1 MHTEASVVIPTYKRP
16 AFLRQALES
25 VYRAAKSACLEGRA
39 LEIVVVDDGHCN
51 ELQEISETA
60 KNTQP
65 YSITYLRTNAGP
77 GAGPAKARNQGVFSA
92 GGDYIFLLDDDDQ
105 FLADRF
111 HRSLSLL
118 RSGQYD
124 AVLERT
130 LRVYA
135 DEAGLPYETGPAD
148 GITVDAFTY
157 LITGDEGSHITPGA
171 TCFTKK
177 IFVKLAGYDEALQQ
191 GEDGEFLL
199 RLCAAGRVALRAG
212 QPVAL
217 TTIHK
222 HNTSRP
228 ENRKYWHN
236 IEALRHLYRNLRR
249 MGASKEV
256 AVVKKCVSGKLDYLL
271 TRIKVEEL
279 RYFERLRSG
288 AITLLHYPVDCLT
301 WNNLKS
307 IYVFF
312 VR

>member
-1 MHTEASVVIPTYKRP
+1 M
-16 AFLRQALES
+16 
-25 VYRAAKSACLEGRA
+25 
-39 LEIVVVDDGHCN
+39 
-51 ELQEISETA
+51 
-60 KNTQP
+60 
-65 YSITYLRTNAGP
+65 
-77 GAGPAKARNQGVFSA
+77 
-92 GGDYIFLLDDDDQ
+92 
-105 FLADRF
+105 
-111 HRSLSLL
+111 
-118 RSGQYD
+118 
-124 AVLERT
+124 
-130 LRVYA
+130 
-135 DEAGLPYETGPAD
+135 
-148 GITVDAFTY
+148 
-157 LITGDEGSHITPGA
+157 
-171 TCFTKK
+171 
-177 IFVKLAGYDEALQQ
+177 KLAGYDEALQQ

-288 AITLLHYPVDCLT
+288 AIHAFTLSRGLL
-301 WNNLKS
+301 NLEQSEKYLRVLCS
-307 IYVFF
+307 IVKTFHTTNMPDEAACAGHSVLAVQIKTF
-312 VR
+312 VLSLAL